1 MQFSEAE
8 DVPVIVAEVRL
19 SKCLNKHTDLQQ
31 DPHGMVKQD
40 DPAATMLATQGLVVV
55 RQLEM
60 ISALHIPLIGDI

>member
-8 DVPVIVAEVRL
+8 NVPVIVPEVRL
-19 SKCLNKHTDLQQ
+19 SMCLSSHTDRYQ
-31 DPHGMVKQD
+31 DPYGIVKQD

-60 ISALHIPLIGDI
+60 MSALHVPLTGDS

>member
-8 DVPVIVAEVRL
+8 NVPVIVPEVSL
-19 SKCLNKHTDLQQ
+19 SICLIKHTEEQQ
-31 DPHGMVKQD
+31 DPHGIVKQD

-60 ISALHIPLIGDI
+60 MSALLVPLIGDS